1 MLNDLPCNTLHFFPF
16 ILLIFPPFSSCQ
28 TFTVSLSI
36 CRIVSSPVSTLSTK
50 WLWLH
55 QSASH
60 CSYLFGPGLIF
71 PGSTELSVY
80 VCVSA
85 SPSLSVPLI
94 HFDLDALPSP
104 ICSQVGVYFCSCLCV
119 CVWECVLYSIGL
131 HKNLVMV

>member
-1 MLNDLPCNTLHFFPF
+1 MLNDLPCNTLLSIH
-16 ILLIFPPFSSCQ
+16 LAHFSSIFQ
-28 TFTVSLSI
+28 LSDFHRVSLCL

-119 CVWECVLYSIGL
+119 WECVLYSIGL